1 MYTRQYNDEGREL
14 RIPENYV
21 GTAFSEPQLPEEKD
35 FEGETESEEYTS
47 VSSEKATRGDGFLS
61 GLFGKGLSE
70 LIPASLF
77 SGIPKSLGTEEILL
91 IGVAA
96 FLFFSSSH
104 DVLTAVILLALI
116 FIK

>member
-1 MYTRQYNDEGREL
+1 MAKIKQMLSEEQIAKKVVEL
-14 RIPENYV
+14 AKRI
-21 GTAFSEPQLPEEKD
+21 EKD

-77 SGIPKSLGTEEILL
+77 SGMPKSLGTEEILL
-91 IGVAA
+91 IGIAA